1 MQMASDRLVHWFRLP
16 AGMSVTHKGMDL
28 VRFGVIE
35 LTVQEELTAAKMADQ
50 SAYALANRTVMMA
63 VRYAKTADGQVV
75 EFSLADESAESLWA
89 AMGPKVRTLL
99 LQAHVQVNT
108 PKQDE
113 TASFLS
119 SCEVSVG

>member
-1 MQMASDRLVHWFRLP
+1 MASDRLVHWFKLP
-16 AGMSVTHKGMDL
+16 ASLTVSYKGLEL

-35 LTVQEELTAAKMADQ
+35 LTVQEELVAAKMADQ
-50 SAYALANRTVMMA
+50 SAFALANRSVMMS
-63 VRYAKTADGQVV
+63 VRYAKSADDQLV
-75 EFSLADESAESLWA
+75 EFSLSNETAELLWA
-89 AMGPKVRTLL
+89 AMGPKVRNLL